1 MPRRTGMDDFFWRAL
16 AASSGIAIVAGP
28 LGCFIVWRRMAYFGD
43 SLAHS
48 ALLGVALGLLIG
60 IKPTLGILLT
70 CILVALALVLLQR
83 QRKLTSDTL
92 LGIISHCSLAVGLV
106 ALSFFET
113 SRVDLLGYLF
123 GDILAVGTNDLIWI
137 GVAGMLVLAVLAWLW
152 QPLLLATLHE
162 DLARAEGHPVFVL
175 RLVHVV
181 LIAVVT
187 AMTMKVVGVLLI
199 TSLLII
205 PAAGARQ
212 VSRSPEQMALMSVL
226 WGLGACTAGL
236 YGSLAWDTP
245 SGPSIVVAAMLIFIA
260 SLVAGRVLPRG

>member
-1 MPRRTGMDDFFWRAL
+1 MDDFFWRAL
-16 AASSGIAIVAGP
+16 AAASGIAIVAGP

-48 ALLGVALGLLIG
+48 ALLGVALGLVMG
-60 IKPTLGILLT
+60 IEPALGILLT
-70 CILVALALVLLQR
+70 CVLAALALVLLQR
-83 QRKLTSDTL
+83 QRELASDTL
-92 LGIISHCSLAVGLV
+92 LGIISHCSLATGLV

-123 GDILAVGTNDLIWI
+123 GDILAVSASDLVWI
-137 GVAGMLVLAVLAWLW
+137 AAAGILVLAVLAWLW

-162 DLARAEGHPVFVL
+162 DLARAEGHPVFAL

-181 LIAVVT
+181 LIAIVT
-187 AMTMKVVGVLLI
+187 AMAMKVVGVLLI

-212 VSRSPEQMALMSVL
+212 VSRSPEQMALMSIL
-226 WGLGACTAGL
+226 WGLAACAAGL
-236 YGSLAWDTP
+236 SGSLTWDTP
-245 SGPSIVVAAMLIFIA
+245 SGPSIVVAAMLIFGA
-260 SLVAGRVLPRG
+260 SLVAGRILRRS